1 MGKICHWNNINLQYD
16 GVWWS
21 ASGHSGS
28 IEPFFGSLQVT
39 CYCMCFLHVACLCA
53 PDCVTHILPANSYYD
68 CLCQNSIL
76 LSPGQENPNDAHV
89 NLYWATCASSRR
101 SHPQQNMWTNGTN
114 DVHPTVNGQ
123 NTWNSWGSSYCKRP
137 NGKYETTKDDWIY
150 SLLYLKPKHLQA
162 STRQGTHV
170 RSKNNARSLFRTPT
184 GTESLNYNLV
194 YKPLSEIN

>member
-1 MGKICHWNNINLQYD
+1 
-16 GVWWS
+16 
-21 ASGHSGS
+21 
-28 IEPFFGSLQVT
+28 
-39 CYCMCFLHVACLCA
+39 MCFLHVACLCA

-68 CLCQNSIL
+68 CLCQNSLL

-89 NLYWATCASSRR
+89 NLYWATCASSR

-114 DVHPTVNGQ
+114 DGHPTVNGQ
-123 NTWNSWGSSYCKRP
+123 NTWNSWGSSYCKRL

-170 RSKNNARSLFRTPT
+170 MSKKTHDPYSAPPQERRASTIIWFTNPCPKSTKETNIPMFCFLIPI
-184 GTESLNYNLV
+184 NLAV
-194 YKPLSEIN
+194 CW